1 MNRKLLKRSLAGL
14 AISLLTVAGTAI
26 TAPASSAQV
35 DAKPNFEL
43 PFACGEKWNGATYTG
58 HGGDNYFPLDF
69 NWGAGSDDYGK
80 PVVASAAG
88 VATQGAA
95 GVITIDHG
103 GGWKSEYRHLS
114 SRDVASGTQVAQGQ
128 FIGRVGDVGNAS
140 GPHLHY
146 AQVYNGNE
154 QHIELHGELVTYS
167 FDYNG
172 PLYTSYNCGGGVTNR
187 AAESVNGDKYDDLL
201 AVDPTNTLKLY
212 PGTANGNFGSSSEI
226 GPGWS
231 ASYNRIGV
239 GDSNADGFADIYA
252 TSTDGKLHYWLNNGS
267 GGFSK
272 LAAEGVGWNSLE
284 GLAFVDIN
292 KDNKADIV
300 ARDGGFLYWYPG
312 AGPGAFGE
320 RIKIGSGWAG
330 FTTIAGADADGDGD
344 GDLWGTD
351 ASGNLSFWKGGGSGA
366 FAVKVDVGGGWNGFG
381 PFNAMDVNGDSKA
394 DLVAVR
400 ESDGHLFR
408 WTGKGDGGF
417 NTGQDI
423 GQGWTGY
430 RPATY

>member
-1 MNRKLLKRSLAGL
+1 MNKQLLKRSLAGL

-26 TAPASSAQV
+26 AAPASSAQV
-35 DAKPNFEL
+35 DAKPTFEL
-43 PFACGEKWNGATYTG
+43 PFPCGEKWNGATYTG
-58 HGGDNYFPLDF
+58 HGGDNSFPLDF
-69 NWGAGSDDYGK
+69 NWGAGDDDLGK

-128 FIGRVGDVGNAS
+128 FIGRVGAVGNAS

-154 QHIELHGELVTYS
+154 QHIELHGEFVTYS

-172 PLYTSYNCGGGVTNR
+172 PAYTSYNCGGTVTDR

-201 AVDPTNTLKLY
+201 AVDPSNTLHLY
-212 PGTANGNFGSSSEI
+212 PGTALGKFGGSSEV

-231 ASYNRIGV
+231 ASYHRIGV
-239 GDSNADGFADIYA
+239 GDSNADGYADIFA
-252 TSTDGKLHYWLNNGS
+252 TSTDGKLHYWNNS
-267 GGFSK
+267 GRGTFTK
-272 LAAEGVGWNSLE
+272 LVNEGAGWDSME
-284 GLAFVDIN
+284 WFTVVDLN

-300 ARDGGFLYWYPG
+300 ARDGGILYWYPG
-312 AGPGAFGE
+312 KGNGAFSQRNRIGE
-320 RIKIGSGWAG
+320 GWANYE
-330 FTTIAGADADGDGD
+330 FAGGDVDGDGD

-351 ASGNLSFWKGGGSGA
+351 ASGNLFYYRGA
-366 FAVKVDVGGGWNGFG
+366 GNGTFSTRIDVGSGWNGFG
-381 PFNAMDVNGDSKA
+381 PMNAMDVNGDGKA

-400 ESDGHLFR
+400 TSDGHLFR
-408 WTGKGDGGF
+408 WTGKGDGTLR
-417 NTGQDI
+417 TGEDI
-423 GQGWTGY
+423 GQGWTNY